1 MIRRLLR
8 RPSFGGAV
16 DAFDRAP
23 HGVDRELTAGA
34 CRAREAH
41 ASGAGGIVEQGH
53 AGAARTRGEFAID
66 SVRRAIESV
75 YGTAEARTTEEA
87 ADQASG
93 R

>member
-1 MIRRLLR
+1 VALLDDPAR
-8 RPSFGGAV
+8 GA
-16 DAFDRAP
+16 RM
-23 HGVDRELTAGA
+23 GR
-34 CRAREAH
+34 
-41 ASGAGGIVEQGH
+41 

-87 ADQASG
+87 ADPASG